1 MNNKKAILSVNI
13 AVFFFGMAGLF
24 AKFLSL
30 PAIGITFGR
39 VFFSS
44 IALFIFCKIRRQSIR
59 ISQLRHLFILIGAGI
74 ILAFHWWSYLQSIQI
89 STVAIG
95 TITFSAF
102 PLFVTFLEPLFFKE
116 RLKLKNVCLA
126 VLTLVGVFSTVP
138 DFSLSSS
145 KTAGIIIGMFS
156 SFAYAVLTLIN
167 RYCAKY
173 YESITISLYEQG
185 TAAVVLLPFIVLIP
199 MQPTLKDIGLLVILG
214 VFSTAL
220 AHSLFTNSLKRLP
233 AQLAGIVASM
243 ESVYGILLA
252 LVILGEIPSP
262 QEVIG
267 AVIIISAAVLGQ
279 MTQAKQPEAA

>member
-126 VLTLVGVFSTVP
+126 VLTLVGVFITVP

>member
-1 MNNKKAILSVNI
+1 MSNKSAIISVNI
-13 AVFFFGMAGLF
+13 AVFFFGLAGLF

-44 IALFIFCKIRRQSIR
+44 IALLIFCKLRHQNIR
-59 ISQLRHLFILIGAGI
+59 ITAPRHLFILVGAGI

-102 PLFVTFLEPLFFKE
+102 PLFVTFLEPIFFKE
-116 RLKLKNVCLA
+116 KLRIKNICLA
-126 VLTLVGVFSTVP
+126 FVTLAGVFITIP

-145 KTAGIIIGMFS
+145 KTAGIVIGMLS
-156 SFAYAVLTLIN
+156 SCAYGMLTLIN

-185 TAAVVLLPFIVLIP
+185 TAAIVLLPFIILIP
-199 MQPTLKDIGLLVILG
+199 MQPTLKDVGLLVILG
-214 VFSTAL
+214 VFSTAM

-252 LVILGEIPSP
+252 LVLLGEIPSP
-262 QEVIG
+262 QEIIG
-267 AVIIISAAVLGQ
+267 ALLIIGAAVFGQ
-279 MTQAKQPEAA
+279 LSQSRENAVA